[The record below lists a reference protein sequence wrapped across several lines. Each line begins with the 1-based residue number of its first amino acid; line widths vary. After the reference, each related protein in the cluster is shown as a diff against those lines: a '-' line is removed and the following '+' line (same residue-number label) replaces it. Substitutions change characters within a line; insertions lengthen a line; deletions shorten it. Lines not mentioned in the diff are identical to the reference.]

1 MDSQETTF
9 IPDGDIQMFTSII
22 DALGIYWK
30 RGLSEFVAVLED
42 RYFLAV
48 IFISVTSNEINTIDL
63 FLGVCKL

>member
-42 RYFLAV
+42 RYF
-48 IFISVTSNEINTIDL
+48 IYWISALKRKGYGVSSLCERSYNT
-63 FLGVCKL
+63 